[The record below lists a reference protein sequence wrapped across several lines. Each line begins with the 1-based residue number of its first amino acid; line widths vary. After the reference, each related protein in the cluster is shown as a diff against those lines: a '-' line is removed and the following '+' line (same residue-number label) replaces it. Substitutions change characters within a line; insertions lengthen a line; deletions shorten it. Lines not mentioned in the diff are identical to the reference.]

1 MFISNKRFSFHL
13 RWKKNLAR
21 HQKVSKYY
29 HCDCRIE
36 SATFSFKT
44 ALSEDNFKAN
54 GMESIEWTYHKEQC
68 FAVTTS
74 VFRKFYFSFRTS
86 YKELMW
92 CTNHSNIHIHT
103 SRKRWSLILRCFF
116 LVNIVNVL
124 VWTASFPNV
133 VLTSH
138 LSSVV

>member
-13 RWKKNLAR
+13 WWKKNLAR

-29 HCDCRIE
+29 HHDCRIE
-36 SATFSFKT
+36 RATFSYKT
-44 ALSEDNFKAN
+44 ALSEDNFKVN
-54 GMESIEWTYHKEQC
+54 VMESIEWTYHKERS
-68 FAVTTS
+68 FAVTAL

-103 SRKRWSLILRCFF
+103 FRKRWSLILRCLFP
-116 LVNIVNVL
+116 VNIVNVL
-124 VWTASFPNV
+124 VWTASFPYV
-133 VLTSH
+133 VLPSH